1 MSLRRQLILWY
12 ALTMP
17 LLIFALVFT
26 ARHIMVASLRTAL
39 DDTLHDHTE
48 MVVRDIAANLGSG
61 NESYTDAVGQAMAEE
76 LPSLTLLLRVSDTQ
90 GNRLAV
96 VGHVPD
102 PIIRALEGILRLPD
116 SDKGRF
122 DTIKIKGVDEV
133 RVYTV
138 AMRDPAT
145 QELFAFIQM
154 GDSLSQLNAAED
166 RLWGY
171 TLTEGFG
178 GSLVT
183 ILVGMLIIR
192 RGLRPLDRI
201 IDETR
206 EIQSSKLRTGLPQ
219 EPRPPEL
226 QRLAD
231 SLNDMWYRL
240 DEAIKGRETFVAS
253 VSHDL
258 RTPLTA
264 LQGQIEVLLM
274 QPETDFE
281 TRESLQRM
289 AREVRRL
296 VRMTNNL
303 LLNAQ
308 LESKPI
314 LALEKVNLREL
325 LEEIVGEVWVLA
337 EDMDFKVSTPKEVMV
352 SGDRDLLKQMV
363 LNVVDNAIKFT
374 PKGGRIEMALSRDED
389 WAVIEVSDSGRGI
402 SKEHLPHVMEPFYK
416 AGAQRERTGSRAG
429 LGLTIVKQI
438 VELHNGRIDIQSHVG
453 VGTKVEMRLPILP
466 AGDMGTLQKE

>member
-12 ALTMP
+12 ILTMP
-17 LLIFALVFT
+17 ILIFALVFT
-26 ARHIMVASLRTAL
+26 AQHIMVTTLRTAL
-39 DDTLHDHTE
+39 DDALHDSTE
-48 MVVRDIAANLGSG
+48 MVVVDITSILDSG
-61 NESYTDAVGQAMAEE
+61 NESYADAVHQAIAEE
-76 LPSLTLLLRVSDTQ
+76 LSSHSMLLRVSDMQ

-96 VGHVPD
+96 LGHIPD
-102 PIIRALEGILRLPD
+102 PIGRALEGILRLPD
-116 SDKGRF
+116 SDRGRF
-122 DTIKIKGVDEV
+122 DTIKIKGVEEV

-138 AMRDPAT
+138 AVRDPVT
-145 QELFAFIQM
+145 QEPFAFIQM
-154 GDSLSQLNAAED
+154 GDNLAPVNAAEK

-171 TLTEGFG
+171 TLAEGFG
-178 GSLVT
+178 GS
-183 ILVGMLIIR
+183 ILTVLAGTLIVR

-206 EIQSSKLRTGLPQ
+206 EMQSSKLGAGLPQ

-231 SLNDMWYRL
+231 SLNDMWRRL
-240 DEAIKGRETFVAS
+240 DEAIKGREIFVAS

-258 RTPLTA
+258 RTPLTV

-274 QPETDFE
+274 QPETNSE
-281 TRESLQRM
+281 TRDSLQRM
-289 AREVRRL
+289 AKEVRRL

-308 LESKPI
+308 LESKPV

-325 LEEIVGEVWVLA
+325 LEEIVGETWILA
-337 EDMDFKVSTPKEVMV
+337 EDIDFKISILEDEVV
-352 SGDRDLLKQMV
+352 LGDHDLLKQMV

-374 PKGGRIEMALSRDED
+374 PKGGRVELVLGRDES

-402 SKEHLPHVMEPFYK
+402 PAEHLPHVMEPFYK
-416 AGAQRERTGSRAG
+416 VAAQRGPTGGGVG
-429 LGLTIVKQI
+429 LGLAIVKRI
-438 VELHNGRIDIQSHVG
+438 IELHNGTIDIHSHEG
-453 VGTKVEMRLPILP
+453 VGTKIKMRVPILP
-466 AGDMGTLQKE
+466 AGDTGTLQKK